1 MKPNKKRLPLPKWDL
16 KGFWDSPTTQKI
28 AGILAIPVGYLL
40 LVPLAYKIEQHL
52 KDEHGRAQIS
62 GFGGNFTVMYTG
74 TMIAGVAIEGA
85 KTLVPLIST
94 PVASSKA
101 ISPT

>member
-1 MKPNKKRLPLPKWDL
+1 MKPKKKSYSLPKWDL
-16 KGFWDSPTTQKI
+16 KGFWDSPTTQKL

-40 LVPLAYKIEQHL
+40 LVPIAYKIEQHL
-52 KDEHGRAQIS
+52 RDEHGNPQIA

-85 KTLVPLIST
+85 KGIMPLI
-94 PVASSKA
+94 PALLPAK
-101 ISPT
+101 